1 MRRDSVTHD
10 NVENKHISHYLVILG
25 KSHEFV
31 SDGCKHLPGGA
42 AGLYGVGLH
51 IEEGAC
57 HIQWQD
63 GYGLE

>member
-1 MRRDSVTHD
+1 MTHD
-10 NVENKHISHYLVILG
+10 NVENKHLSLE

-51 IEEGAC
+51 IEESAC
-57 HIQWQD
+57 HIQWQGSD
-63 GYGLE
+63 GLE